1 MNPKYQ
7 IFVSLRFCCF
17 RKEGA
22 PRRHIVRK
30 IVDYPRGVGDV
41 ASCLW
46 SWGWERRTHYQNP
59 QSVKRVEIQRW
70 FLVILLCVL
79 TSGCVSSQ
87 IIPKESVP
95 STIRTI
101 SVVPIECPPLLLHPA
116 NSDERMAIE
125 ALMQSAK
132 SPTSVIAP
140 SVNGPGSDLSR
151 SFYPLMHAPSASIR
165 TGASVL
171 AIIGGMAMLVEAAS
185 AGKEVSGETVA
196 IETDRLR
203 ATWMPSVEYAKTAMM
218 ALRRVESRDVR
229 VIDGYVR
236 LPITDRSISWHMEN
250 WLGPIRRW
258 YNSDLSNLDYTAIGS
273 NQVDAILE
281 VGVLNYEYF
290 SKRLLLQVVVKM
302 IDSHTKRVLGRAR
315 NSSHSKVG
323 PLTPLLQNDGEGMK
337 RLIIETG
344 NDLLVNCL
352 NEIRLIQE

>member
-1 MNPKYQ
+1 
-7 IFVSLRFCCF
+7 
-17 RKEGA
+17 
-22 PRRHIVRK
+22 
-30 IVDYPRGVGDV
+30 
-41 ASCLW
+41 
-46 SWGWERRTHYQNP
+46 
-59 QSVKRVEIQRW
+59 
-70 FLVILLCVL
+70 
-79 TSGCVSSQ
+79 
-87 IIPKESVP
+87 
-95 STIRTI
+95 
-101 SVVPIECPPLLLHPA
+101 
-116 NSDERMAIE
+116 MAIE